1 VGASGLGVL
10 RAIFEAVITL
20 SILFS
25 ALSLFRA
32 SGNPEVQGRIMTGIV
47 FECMILI
54 LDKLLAYYLALPQ
67 VRDFI
72 PVD

>member
-1 VGASGLGVL
+1 
-10 RAIFEAVITL
+10 
-20 SILFS
+20 
-25 ALSLFRA
+25 
-32 SGNPEVQGRIMTGIV
+32 MTGIV